1 MAVSITKPQVG
12 ADADSWG
19 TKLNT
24 ALDALVDGHNGTTGT
39 TPNLETGWKINGTA
53 VTASANDLNNI
64 PSELTDLNIND
75 GSNGQVLKTDGNG
88 NFSFFTLPAGTTDTN
103 YYVSGGSFSGT
114 TLTLNRS
121 GLTNL
126 SISGFPSQVT
136 DNSQIGNGAG
146 YVTSSS
152 LSSYLLT
159 SKAFGIGQSYQNAS
173 ISANTWYQNTS
184 AKPQFWNVRQ
194 TTGGGRVGLNT
205 SQNVSGAVYVDMRD
219 GDSGEWTPKNFIVP
233 PSWYFYIENTAT
245 ILSAVKLA

>member
-24 ALDALVDGHNGTTGT
+24 ALDALVDAHNGNTAT
-39 TPNLETGWKINGTA
+39 TPNLEAGWEIDGVP

-121 GLTNL
+121 GLSNL
-126 SISGFPSQVT
+126 SISGFPSQIT
-136 DNSQIGNGAG
+136 DNTQIGNGRG
-146 YVTSSS
+146 YITSSS
-152 LSSYLLT
+152 LSSYLPL
-159 SKAFGIGQSYQNAS
+159 SKAFGLGTWTSQS
-173 ISANTWYQNTS
+173 ISANQWYQNS
-184 AKPQFWNVRQ
+184 SSKPAYWNVSQ
-194 TTGGGRVGLNT
+194 NVGGGRVGLNT
-205 SQNVSGAVYVDMRD
+205 SASMTGVVYVDMTD

-233 PSWYFYIENTAT
+233 PSWYFFIENTAS
-245 ILSAVKLA
+245 ILHASRLL